1 MDVLYSIS
9 NFLWGV
15 FILILLVGGVW
26 ELIRKNK
33 EKKKKQEN
41 EEKRER
47 RKKNLI
53 KKYGKEDGMMI
64 FNRKISEKNYLIKT
78 ELIKKY
84 GDEFGSAVFSKKVL
98 NDMTSE
104 MVIDSLGEPKYKD
117 SDKLYYGTKK
127 GFNKFI
133 EFKNNKV
140 VGESECDGVWLDMSL
155 ELLIA
160 SMGKPADEK
169 KNVTKKSIKKK
180 LYFGARKTRQKTTVY
195 KLEVSLED
203 DIVVG
208 FRELE

>member
-1 MDVLYSIS
+1 MDTFQNIVWLSLLLL
-9 NFLWGV
+9 FLVAGV
-15 FILILLVGGVW
+15 S
-26 ELIRKNK
+26 EAIRVKK
-33 EKKKKQEN
+33 EKKKRQALAKTR
-41 EEKRER
+41 EK

-64 FNRKISEKNYLIKT
+64 FKRKISEKNYLLKT
-78 ELIKKY
+78 DLIKKY

-98 NDMTSE
+98 NDMTPE

-127 GFNKFI
+127 GFKKFI